1 MAKKKE
7 SNSLDEDL
15 SRAFINKRFQRIS
28 RTDLAASLN
37 MDLKTFNQK
46 LLQMFD
52 FYIFAEKKG
61 ENTTVDDF
69 IWQFLPINYSK
80 IGSEDGDAEIG
91 SFGEYEAYITVLL
104 KRKTKQ

>member
-1 MAKKKE
+1 MSKKTE

-15 SRAFINKRFQRIS
+15 SRAFMNKRFQRIS

-37 MDLKTFNQK
+37 MDLKTFNQRF
-46 LLQMFD
+46 LQMFD
-52 FYIFAEKKG
+52 FYLFAEKKG
-61 ENTTVDDF
+61 DKTTGDAL
-69 IWQFLPINYSK
+69 IWQFLPIDTSK
-80 IGSEDGDAEIG
+80 ISSEDGDAEIG